1 MKKKQQL
8 EQELK
13 DKLPDLITKLKN
25 GDSSVKEEFAILL
38 LPYVT
43 LLCKKFAKFIEDEAM
58 SLAGI
63 VITRLINKIEKVDL
77 SKSVLGFI
85 ARSTINY
92 CIDRNRYKNFKCRK
106 KDNLGEDAL
115 RKIGVGS
122 GAYFSNYDNESIET
136 YLEDSFNELD
146 SQIISLYFI
155 DSRSP
160 QEISAITGQPE
171 KEIMETVSIL
181 QQAK

>member
-13 DKLPDLITKLKN
+13 QRLPDLITKLKN

-43 LLCKKFAKFIEDEAM
+43 LLCKKFAKFIEDEAL

-63 VITRLINKIEKVDL
+63 IITRLINKVEKIDL
-77 SKSVLGFI
+77 SKSVIGFI
-85 ARSTINY
+85 ARTTINY

-106 KDNLGEDAL
+106 KTQLGSDPLNKIWVDNGT
-115 RKIGVGS
+115 
-122 GAYFSNYDNESIET
+122 YFANYNSENIDT
-136 YLEDSFNELD
+136 YLEDSFSEID
-146 SQIISLYFI
+146 AQIISLYFV
-155 DSRSP
+155 DSKSFK
-160 QEISAITGQPE
+160 EISAITGQPE
-171 KEIMETVSIL
+171 KDVMETVSIL
-181 QQAK
+181 QQLK